1 MQSYVRC
8 FISVFVTEED
18 DSNTLRVDAYFL
30 KTEEKQNLRFKNIR
44 ILVDG
49 ALVLVHWFLGAQIMH
64 INEIKF

>member
-1 MQSYVRC
+1 MLSYVPC
-8 FISVFVTEED
+8 FISVLVWTEED

-30 KTEEKQNLRFKNIR
+30 KTEKKNLRFKNIR

-49 ALVLVHWFLGAQIMH
+49 ALVPVNWFLGAQIMH